1 MRVCANG
8 SLQAWSGPHGPC
20 WFLPHWTLDTMPTE
34 RFLAMG
40 MDEFRFLREV
50 QPYAKMRDTVQVM
63 KPENLTWEEMTA

>member
-1 MRVCANG
+1 
-8 SLQAWSGPHGPC
+8 
-20 WFLPHWTLDTMPTE
+20 MPTE